1 MKRRTTARSSS
12 LFLMELIIAILFF
25 SVAASICVQF
35 FVKARLMS
43 QEAAQLD
50 AAVADCTS
58 AAEAILAGEDEDAVF
73 ANLTAVYPD
82 AEFSDTFSARLTP
95 YLTVTFRREGSL
107 LTADLCYQLP
117 DNEEPV
123 YTLAVCKY
131 LSGGES

>member
-43 QEAAQLD
+43 QEAAALD

-82 AEFSDTFSARLTP
+82 ADFSDTSSARLTP
-95 YLTVTFRREGSL
+95 YLTVTFRKEGGL

-117 DNEEPV
+117 DNEKPV
-123 YTLAVCKY
+123 YTLTIRNY
-131 LSGGES
+131 LSGGDS

>member
-50 AAVADCTS
+50 AAVAGGAVSREMADRARAD
-58 AAEAILAGEDEDAVF
+58 AAAVMARFAGRGGALETLCRGYLEA
-73 ANLTAVYPD
+73 
-82 AEFSDTFSARLTP
+82 
-95 YLTVTFRREGSL
+95 L
-107 LTADLCYQLP
+107 LPQT
-117 DNEEPV
+117 
-123 YTLAVCKY
+123 
-131 LSGGES
+131 